1 LEKSKK
7 KIGLVII
14 AVSLLISLYAIIN
27 ARFPEVH
34 AETINFPANLK
45 IVHLS
50 DVHIGTVNSENYL
63 RNIVEKTNE
72 LNPDVVLI
80 TGDLVDGSAKIT
92 PEMLSPLKELKAPVY
107 FTTGNHE
114 SYEGLS
120 EVLPIIKNTGVNI
133 IDNEVVD
140 FQGIQIVGVSY
151 HMVPE
156 HLEQELSKLNLDKN
170 KPTVLMYHEPR
181 DSEVAN
187 KFGVDLMLSG
197 HTHNGQLFPFN
208 LFVLMVYPK
217 IYGVYD
223 IGDMILRVSSGTGT
237 WGPPMRLGSNNEI
250 TFLDL
255 KK

>member
-1 LEKSKK
+1 
-7 KIGLVII
+7 
-14 AVSLLISLYAIIN
+14 
-27 ARFPEVH
+27 
-34 AETINFPANLK
+34 
-45 IVHLS
+45 
-50 DVHIGTVNSENYL
+50 
-63 RNIVEKTNE
+63 
-72 LNPDVVLI
+72 
-80 TGDLVDGSAKIT
+80 
-92 PEMLSPLKELKAPVY
+92 M
-107 FTTGNHE
+107 
-114 SYEGLS
+114 S